1 MRATLT
7 FDVPKERTEH
17 LYAVHGAEAFAALRE
32 VNQWLRNRVKYGE
45 LGEETVHELEDV
57 RRVLREAVEG
67 LEDLV
72 NQ

>member
-1 MRATLT
+1 MQATLT
-7 FDVPKERTEH
+7 FDLPNERAEH
-17 LYAVHGAEAFAALRE
+17 LYAIHGAEAFAALCE

-57 RRVLREAVEG
+57 RRVLREAVGG

>member
-1 MRATLT
+1 MQATLT
-7 FDVPKERTEH
+7 FDLPNERAEH
-17 LYAVHGAEAFAALRE
+17 LHAIHGAEAFAALRE

-72 NQ
+72 N